1 MDRLNWSAA
10 ERQGGH
16 HGSQAWFGYGRHVGC
31 GCAVGGLRCRPE
43 HPDDVGPVCPGRPW
57 GRQAQHASRLATQ
70 REIRA
75 VYTEEQP
82 TAIIAKLQAQP
93 EPVARDG
100 AGKVGDRPDMAAKLA
115 ETLQLSD
122 AQKAAIEALKP
133 AEPAVRPGHAAH
145 RQAEIAFWQT
155 GDTTQLQALA
165 PAFVDMT
172 DAIVTAATTLTV
184 DQRKAVFS
192 HGFGGPGLG
201 GPGMGDH
208 RMGGQGMG
216 GPGGKGPGG
225 KSPGGKGPGGRP
237 GMGGHDMGRGPGGI
251 GGGFD
256 LPV

>member
-1 MDRLNWSAA
+1 M
-10 ERQGGH
+10 
-16 HGSQAWFGYGRHVGC
+16 
-31 GCAVGGLRCRPE
+31 
-43 HPDDVGPVCPGRPW
+43 
-57 GRQAQHASRLATQ
+57 Q

-75 VYTEEQP
+75 VHTEAQR

-93 EPVARDG
+93 EPPAPMLRGD

-122 AQKAAIEALKP
+122 VQKAAIEALRP
-133 AEPAVRPGHAAH
+133 AAPAVRPDPAAH

-172 DAIVTAATTLTV
+172 DAIVAAATTLTV

-201 GPGMGDH
+201 GPGKGGHD
-208 RMGGQGMG
+208 MGG
-216 GPGGKGPGG
+216 
-225 KSPGGKGPGGRP
+225 PGGKGPGGRP
-237 GMGGHDMGRGPGGI
+237 GMGPQGMGRGPAGVGS
-251 GGGFD
+251 GFD